1 MCADVNPKAPCP
13 RGSSGSA
20 WYAFEFLSELLY
32 VDTSARARMSGSQRD
47 LLAFFRLRQAINSG
61 GLDSYL
67 RYHGEEAGRVVS
79 AALNIAGPDLHEFC
93 QMAVDV
99 LGVPYPA
106 NRTELES
113 RVDLVGE
120 RLDELD
126 NRYYKLEAAQSLDEV
141 ADRWVWDRRP
151 EFFEVAA
158 TDPVGTG

>member
-1 MCADVNPKAPCP
+1 
-13 RGSSGSA
+13 
-20 WYAFEFLSELLY
+20 
-32 VDTSARARMSGSQRD
+32 
-47 LLAFFRLRQAINSG
+47 
-61 GLDSYL
+61 
-67 RYHGEEAGRVVS
+67 
-79 AALNIAGPDLHEFC
+79 
-93 QMAVDV
+93 MAVDV

-126 NRYYKLEAAQSLDEV
+126 NRYYKLEAAQSLDEL